1 MIDLK
6 KYLSE
11 GIGISMSTS
20 MNTMGMGDPQMPNG
34 DTPGSEPLPNKKKS
48 KKKKSKKK
56 KEKG

>member
-11 GIGISMSTS
+11 EIGISIPNATS

-48 KKKKSKKK
+48 KKKK
-56 KEKG
+56 EKG

>member
-1 MIDLK
+1 MRDLK

-11 GIGISMSTS
+11 EIGISMSTP

-48 KKKKSKKK
+48 KKKK
-56 KEKG
+56 EKD